1 VKFGIT
7 TRLAIILALIGF
19 AVSGLTGFY
28 TYSASRSLL
37 VQSAQGEL
45 MTSTRVLVRRISL
58 VRLEISRNLL
68 VLAAQRQARIAL
80 TEQNALAQA
89 DLVEQFKQLMKVN
102 PAFFQI
108 RLISAAEGGP
118 EVVRVDRDAE
128 SLLTVTGDDL
138 QEKGHFPYVS
148 EALKLPADQT
158 YLSQITINH
167 ELGAH
172 SGQGKP
178 TVTMA
183 APVMSAQGTA
193 LGVVVI
199 NIDLNATFQLL
210 AADLPGKFQLFMTNG
225 NGDFLIHPDPT
236 HTFGFDRG
244 QRILLQDEFPEAA
257 DLIAGKAD
265 TALLETPGGP
275 DGKGALIAAFMG
287 RGLSVPS
294 RDARMVLGLAQP
306 REVVLNQAD
315 QLGRDILKI
324 VLAVCVACIALALLV
339 ARAVTHP
346 INVMNKAIQRFS
358 NDNHIMQLPDR
369 RTDEIGMLARSFS
382 RMQTTIRQQVND
394 LQDSREELEHLAQHD
409 VLTGLPNRR
418 MFMDRLDQAIARASR
433 NDLGFALLFVDVD
446 NFKGFNDQYGHATG
460 DLILK
465 TVADRLRSSLRAADT
480 VARLGGDEF
489 VILLDQVTEHNLIAS
504 FTEKLL
510 GVLKV
515 PVVCADQ
522 EVRVEFSIGISQFP
536 EDADTAEGIIAKADN
551 AMYRTKASGRN
562 GYNFTS
568 VNNTQTTLL

>member
-1 VKFGIT
+1 MKFGIT
-7 TRLAIILALIGF
+7 ARLAIVLALIGI

-28 TYSASRSLL
+28 TYSTSRNLL

-45 MTSTRVLVRRISL
+45 MTSTRVLVRRLTLI
-58 VRLEISRNLL
+58 RQEISRNLL
-68 VLAAQRQARIAL
+68 VLAAQRQARVAL
-80 TEQNALAQA
+80 TEQDAQAQA
-89 DLVEQFKQLMKVN
+89 DLVDQFKRLIKVN
-102 PAFFQI
+102 PALFQI

-118 EVVRVDRDAE
+118 EVVRVDRDGE

-148 EALKLPADQT
+148 EALKLQVDQT

-183 APVMSAQGTA
+183 APVMNAQGAA

-199 NIDLNATFQLL
+199 NMDLNATFQLL
-210 AADLPGKFQLFMTNG
+210 AADLPGGFQLFMTNG
-225 NGDFLIHPDPT
+225 SGDFLIHPDPT
-236 HTFGFDRG
+236 RTFGFDRG
-244 QRILLQDEFPEAA
+244 RRILLQDEFPAA
-257 DLIAGKAD
+257 AALIAGTAD
-265 TALLETPGGP
+265 TALLETTATP
-275 DGKGALIAAFMG
+275 DGKDALIAAFVG
-287 RGLSVPS
+287 RNATLPS

-306 REVVLNQAD
+306 RDVVLSQAD

-339 ARAVTHP
+339 ARAITRP
-346 INVMNKAIQRFS
+346 INALNQAIQRFS
-358 NDNHIMQLPDR
+358 NDNHVMQLPVR

-382 RMQTTIRQQVND
+382 RMQTVIQQQVHD
-394 LQDSREELEHLAQHD
+394 LQDSQEELEHLAQHD

-433 NDLGFALLFVDVD
+433 NQLGFALLFVDVD

-465 TVADRLRSSLRAADT
+465 AVADRLKSSLRAADT

-489 VILLDQVTEHNLIAS
+489 VILLDQVTDHNLIAS
-504 FTEKLL
+504 FAEKLL
-510 GVLKV
+510 AVLKV
-515 PVVCADQ
+515 PVICGNH
-522 EVRVEFSIGISQFP
+522 ELRVEFSIGISQFP

-568 VNNTQTTLL
+568 VNTIQTSLL